1 VIRLPLPTDPVASLM
16 VLVVVKLQLTRLL
29 SQRSMLAQLSARLVA
44 SRTAGL
50 QHSNN
55 GLGVQVQG
63 GEGPEDGPVRLVL
76 GDDCRV
82 M

>member
-1 VIRLPLPTDPVASLM
+1 
-16 VLVVVKLQLTRLL
+16 
-29 SQRSMLAQLSARLVA
+29 MLAQLSARLMA
-44 SRTAGL
+44 TRAAGL
-50 QHSNN
+50 QPGNN

-63 GEGPEDGPVRLVL
+63 EDGPQDGPARLEL